1 MLRTPFRC
9 PLCGAVL
16 PDRATFSREGALFH
30 GLANNSA
37 TSPPVVARSSV
48 VCVCIRASASGRL
61 RQPSASGRLRQPS
74 ASGRLRQA
82 SASGRLRQASASGR
96 LRRRLLGALPG
107 VICGRWGHLVYAAR
121 RINSHSRPGGRGSC
135 PEARAVAGRVARPP
149 PEPSEV
155 AAPALLSG
163 SSWPAS
169 RPRASASA
177 AAQRRR
183 AAS

>member
-61 RQPSASGRLRQPS
+61 RQPSASGRLRQP
-74 ASGRLRQA
+74 
-82 SASGRLRQASASGR
+82 SASGR